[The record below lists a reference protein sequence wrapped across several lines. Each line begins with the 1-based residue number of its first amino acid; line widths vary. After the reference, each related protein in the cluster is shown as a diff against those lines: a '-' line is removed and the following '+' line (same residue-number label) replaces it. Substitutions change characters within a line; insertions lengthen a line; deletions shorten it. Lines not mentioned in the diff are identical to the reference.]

1 MCWAISHKVFREN
14 VLLMISYT
22 FFQKNLEL
30 LYEEKLLEKI
40 ALNIKI
46 IEVVCEAFGQL
57 VVQSI
62 VLLRLKTLIQTDY
75 FKYLGTVLYKNYFF
89 QKLKL
94 P

>member
-1 MCWAISHKVFREN
+1 M
-14 VLLMISYT
+14 L
-22 FFQKNLEL
+22 QQNLEL

-75 FKYLGTVLYKNYFF
+75 FKYLGMECLN
-89 QKLKL
+89 
-94 P
+94 

>member
-1 MCWAISHKVFREN
+1 V
-14 VLLMISYT
+14 
-22 FFQKNLEL
+22 QQNLEL

-75 FKYLGTVLYKNYFF
+75 FKYLGKCFF
-89 QKLKL
+89 CSQTFDVFSSTKKFL
-94 P
+94 

>member
-1 MCWAISHKVFREN
+1 M
-14 VLLMISYT
+14 
-22 FFQKNLEL
+22 QKNLEL

-75 FKYLGTVLYKNYFF
+75 FKYLGENMYSTKWIDYCRCLDKKTETPF
-89 QKLKL
+89 QV
-94 P
+94 PR